1 MEHSSTV
8 QVEGKGG
15 TFAVDVR
22 RYESCVDGTC
32 VERRSTV
39 AADEGEPGGPSNAR
53 SRFLLNLEVQLDL
66 PVIGAAY
73 GWRGGRPLLAGL
85 GAALAWGVLFLA
97 LPAAPLGRLLTR
109 LGALAHLP
117 GPALVALTLLFA
129 GLLGWSAARLV
140 APEPRPSR

>member
-1 MEHSSTV
+1 MARAALQLLVVALLGVVGTWL
-8 QVEGKGG
+8 GG
-15 TFAVDVR
+15 WWV
-22 RYESCVDGTC
+22 
-32 VERRSTV
+32 
-39 AADEGEPGGPSNAR
+39 
-53 SRFLLNLEVQLDL
+53 L